1 MTDPQWLVRR
11 ALKVLQS
18 DDTPL
23 YLFTLAAEEVDLV
36 ADVARIGRDEA
47 GKLIGYQR
55 PEKQKHVKQIQEY
68 LDSEDPLFP
77 NGLILALPPEVKFKS
92 SRGPTTTRRTGCRR
106 NARDPDSSRR
116 RWPAPGVDRRWPAA
130 KPCARSHQ
138 EPPTTGAG
146 GRLRR
151 ALARTPTRA
160 VPAGQHRPAATD
172 RAWSPNCSRRSPAC
186 PPHGWPRDSCRPLWS
201 TC

>member
-1 MTDPQWLVRR
+1 MTDRQWLVRR

-18 DDTPL
+18 EDTPL

-68 LDSEDPLFP
+68 LDSEDPIFP

-92 SRGPTTTRRTGCRR
+92 SRGPTTSDGLAVSGTLEIPI
-106 NARDPDSSRR
+106 APRR
-116 RWPAPGVDRRWPAA
+116 RWPTAGLDRRWPTA
-130 KPCARSHQ
+130 KPCSLAHE
-138 EPPTTGAG
+138 EPPASSAG

-151 ALARTPTRA
+151 T
-160 VPAGQHRPAATD
+160 V
-172 RAWSPNCSRRSPAC
+172 S
-186 PPHGWPRDSCRPLWS
+186 
-201 TC
+201 

>member
-1 MTDPQWLVRR
+1 MTDAEWLERR

-77 NGLILALPPEVKFKS
+77 NGLILALPPEVRFKS
-92 SRGPTTTRRTGCRR
+92 SRGPGDERWTRCLRD
-106 NARDPDSSRR
+106 ARDPYRERRPMAPGQRGSSTASSGASRC
-116 RWPAPGVDRRWPAA
+116 PAP
-130 KPCARSHQ
+130 
-138 EPPTTGAG
+138 
-146 GRLRR
+146 
-151 ALARTPTRA
+151 RTA
-160 VPAGQHRPAATD
+160 EFL
-172 RAWSPNCSRRSPAC
+172 CRSPALSRRLSNCNASSSSGSTPSSRC
-186 PPHGWPRDSCRPLWS
+186 PPAW
-201 TC
+201 